1 MSAGSDNAK
10 ARRWKSTKETKVL
23 NKHRRQM
30 IVSKVL
36 VPDICNLYVSEE
48 KETIERLKQQREGT
62 QHLAAYEA
70 PCVKY
75 HLLFDHLLI

>member
-1 MSAGSDNAK
+1 
-10 ARRWKSTKETKVL
+10 
-23 NKHRRQM
+23 M

-75 HLLFDHLLI
+75 QKCLMIY

>member
-1 MSAGSDNAK
+1 
-10 ARRWKSTKETKVL
+10 
-23 NKHRRQM
+23 M